1 MGNGFRYTKKINAE
15 FKYIFCIFLFVFLF
29 SYSYT
34 NVTNSQSVENIKNN
48 IDSHSERI
56 RELEKEIETYTKQ
69 MEKVSNEAKT
79 LQNAVQ
85 VITLNQK
92 KLETEIKK
100 TQTNIDRTNLVIR
113 NLGTEIV
120 DVEGKIESNMEAIAR
135 AINNIRQRDDR
146 SMLETFLSNKSIS
159 DFLNEY
165 ESISQFQQR
174 VREQSNELSE
184 HKNNLSIKKTD
195 TEKEKVKLERFRLE
209 LNDQNK
215 VLEISKKEQADLLK
229 ATQNK
234 ESEYRNLLASK
245 QAEKERFEKEL
256 FEFES
261 ALKRAVD
268 PGSYPSPRKG
278 ILSWPLDN
286 IFITQPFG
294 RTVDSQRLYVSGTH
308 NGVDFR
314 ASRGTRVM
322 SVLDGIVEGVGNTDE
337 QRGCYSYG
345 KWIIIKHPN
354 GLSTLYAHLDII
366 RVTTGQRVGT
376 GEIIGYSGQTG
387 YATGPH
393 LHLTL
398 LASQGVE
405 IQRYSSSRNCKNVDI
420 PIADIKSYLDPMLYF

>member
-1 MGNGFRYTKKINAE
+1 MGNSFRFTKKIGVKL
-15 FKYIFCIFLFVFLF
+15 KYIFCIFLAVFFF

-135 AINNIRQRDDR
+135 AINNIRQKDDR

-345 KWIIIKHPN
+345 KWILIKHPN